1 MFNKNTILALALLLV
16 AINAQSLAFDL
27 RGIQY
32 SQGKDFWTVD
42 IPCTGGSGKYA
53 FDFDIP
59 STWKVEKNRLFIPS
73 ASVQQLGNRFAARCK
88 VRDVAKG
95 DILERSLVFRPFQQG
110 SSINLE
116 VSDHD
121 YFYGLVGSSASES
134 GSSIHGLDVLKRL
147 GAIAKSSGSLNLNF
161 PGAGAV
167 NSIKSRSIGFGF
179 GQVSGGSGSS
189 SSSSSSSSPM
199 SSSSASSSMS
209 SSSSASSV
217 SGSVSGS
224 SSLSGVSIFN
234 SLPTIQTLE
243 KYIAAG
249 AIVEIIQTIQLVVDS
264 KIRCEAK
271 TAYLSDFLGRI
282 QAVIEVKKFTL
293 NEMKAIVTQ
302 AIAQVQKLTAQ
313 IT

>member
-1 MFNKNTILALALLLV
+1 MFTKNTILALALLLV

-32 SQGKDFWTVD
+32 SQGNDFWTVD
-42 IPCTGGSGKYA
+42 IPCTGGSGKYT
-53 FDFDIP
+53 FDFDVP
-59 STWKVEKNRLFIPS
+59 STWKVKNNRLFIPS
-73 ASVQQLGNRFAARCK
+73 SSVQQLGNRFAARCK
-88 VRDVAKG
+88 VRDVSKG
-95 DILERSLVFRPFQQG
+95 DILERSLVFKPFQQG
-110 SSINLE
+110 SSISLE

-147 GAIAKSSGSLNLNF
+147 GAMAQSAGSFNFNAAGSSV
-161 PGAGAV
+161 A
-167 NSIKSRSIGFGF
+167 NSIKAGPGGFGF
-179 GQVSGGSGSS
+179 GHVSGGSGSHSS
-189 SSSSSSSSPM
+189 SSSSSSS
-199 SSSSASSSMS
+199 MS
-209 SSSSASSV
+209 SSSSSGSV

-224 SSLSGVSIFN
+224 SSLSVVSIFD

-293 NEMKAIVTQ
+293 NELKAIVTQ
-302 AIAQVQKLTAQ
+302 AIAQVQKLTVM
-313 IT
+313 IN

>member
-1 MFNKNTILALALLLV
+1 MFTKNTILALALLLV

-32 SQGKDFWTVD
+32 AQGNDFWTVD
-42 IPCTGGSGKYA
+42 IPCTGGSGKYT

-59 STWKVEKNRLFIPS
+59 STWKVENNRLFIPS
-73 ASVQQLGNRFAARCK
+73 SSVQQLGNRFAARCK

-95 DILERSLVFRPFQQG
+95 DILERSLVFKPFQQG
-110 SSINLE
+110 SSISLE

-134 GSSIHGLDVLKRL
+134 GSSIHGFDVLKRL
-147 GAIAKSSGSLNLNF
+147 GAMAQRAGSFNF
-161 PGAGAV
+161 NVAGAGAV
-167 NSIKSRSIGFGF
+167 NSIKGGSGEFGF
-179 GQVSGGSGSS
+179 GHVSGGSGSS
-189 SSSSSSSSPM
+189 SSSSSSSS
-199 SSSSASSSMS
+199 SMS
-209 SSSSASSV
+209 SSSSSASV
-217 SGSVSGS
+217 SGSAPGS
-224 SSLSGVSIFN
+224 SSLSVVSIFN

-293 NEMKAIVTQ
+293 NELKAIVIQ
-302 AIAQVQKLTAQ
+302 AIAQVQKLTVM